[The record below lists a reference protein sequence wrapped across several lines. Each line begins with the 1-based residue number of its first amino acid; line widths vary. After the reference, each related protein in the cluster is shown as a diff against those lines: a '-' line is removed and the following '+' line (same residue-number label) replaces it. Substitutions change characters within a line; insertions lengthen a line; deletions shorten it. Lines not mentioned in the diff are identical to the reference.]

1 MAKLPLFLAL
11 IWLVQSYGVLAGGVY
26 RPASVII
33 APQIQTGAQPPGRP
47 GFALNFGGSPSV
59 LGESFS
65 AGASPQPQGT
75 SSGASLTA
83 TNLTFGSA
91 GAAYRDALFISPPE
105 NCRAS
110 SARRSHLRCN

>member
-1 MAKLPLFLAL
+1 MAKLSLYLAL
-11 IWLVQSYGVLAGGVY
+11 ILLVQSCGVLAGGVY
-26 RPASVII
+26 HPAGVII
-33 APQIQTGAQPPGRP
+33 APQIQTGAQSPGRS

-65 AGASPQPQGT
+65 AGASPQPQGP
-75 SSGASLTA
+75 SSGASLA
-83 TNLTFGSA
+83 AANLTFGSA

-105 NCRAS
+105 NCRAP